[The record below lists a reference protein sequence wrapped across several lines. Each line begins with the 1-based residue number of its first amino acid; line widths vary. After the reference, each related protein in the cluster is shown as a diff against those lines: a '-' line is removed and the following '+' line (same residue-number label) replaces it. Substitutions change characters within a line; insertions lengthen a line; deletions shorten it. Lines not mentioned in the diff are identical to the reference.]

1 MKKIRVFCK
10 EENRAEIEQM
20 VQNAGFILAADA
32 KFSLIEDDYIPEYLI
47 GKYGEDSVMLALRE
61 IIIIETYG
69 RDIIARTGEGDYKL
83 KDTLE
88 HLELILKPAG
98 FFRIS
103 QSAIIQKS
111 MIQKI
116 SAGFSM
122 KFYLT
127 LKGGSKAEVTRSYY
141 YSFKEFIGL

>member
-1 MKKIRVFCK
+1 MKVKVFCK
-10 EENRAEIEQM
+10 EESRSEIEEMLQSG
-20 VQNAGFILAADA
+20 GFVLAADA
-32 KFSLIEDDYIPEYLI
+32 QFSLIEDDYTPQYLI
-47 GKYGEDSVMLALRE
+47 GKQGDDSVMLAVGE
-61 IIIIETYG
+61 IILIETYG
-69 RDIIARTGEGDYKL
+69 RDIIAKTKDGGYKL

-88 HLELILKPAG
+88 HLEQLLKPAG
-98 FFRIS
+98 FIRVS
-103 QSAIIQKS
+103 QSSITQRS

-127 LKGGSKAEVTRSYY
+127 LKHGNKTEVTRSYY